1 MAPVGQASRQPAWAQ
16 CLQTSDMRSQASS
29 PLGWGFSMKRTR
41 RYVLSVKVAW
51 FWYEPVHSGC
61 SAGSSFH
68 CLQATW
74 QARQPIHSEV
84 SVNIASVR
92 AMATPPPS

>member
-1 MAPVGQASRQPAWAQ
+1 
-16 CLQTSDMRSQASS
+16 
-29 PLGWGFSMKRTR
+29 MKRTR
-41 RYVLSVKVAW
+41 RYVLSVNVAW

-61 SAGSSFH
+61 SLGSSFH

-74 QARQPIHSEV
+74 QARQPMHSDV